1 MILVVGGTGFVGRH
15 LVQRLFSAGERVRV
29 LARKPRP
36 TIPPQ
41 VEFVLGD
48 ITKPE
53 TLPRAMV
60 GVTAIYHLA
69 TIPKEK
75 GRETFAAVN
84 VEGTRNVIAAA
95 KAAGIKRFIYMS
107 IIGADPDPH
116 LPYPNS
122 KWRAEDEVKK
132 SRLDWSILKASII
145 FGEGD
150 EFVRKAA
157 RTVKNILEASLLSL
171 DAPPS
176 VWSKLL
182 VWGRLIPIIPIPG
195 RGQAKFHPIW
205 IQDAVSCLLQ
215 VLKQKRFIGQ
225 TVAIGGP
232 EYISYEGLVD
242 LAHGVFPGPRLKLH
256 IPIALM
262 ATIAGAMRALGVYF
276 PATPEQVALLARD
289 DITEL
294 DSVQRNFGFTPA
306 SLREK
311 IDYLRSEI

>member
-15 LVQRLFSAGERVRV
+15 LVQRLLAEGERVRI

-36 TIPPQ
+36 TISPQ
-41 VEFVLGD
+41 AEFVPGD

-132 SRLDWSILKASII
+132 SGLDWSILKASII
-145 FGEGD
+145 FGAGD
-150 EFVRKAA
+150 EFVRKIA
-157 RTVKNILEASLLSL
+157 RTVANILVATFLPL
-171 DAPPS
+171 DSSPS
-176 VWSKLL
+176 IWHRMLA
-182 VWGRLIPIIPIPG
+182 WGKFIPIVPIPG
-195 RGQAKFHPIW
+195 GGQAQFHPIW
-205 IQDAVSCLLQ
+205 IQDATLCLYQ
-215 VLKQKRFIGQ
+215 VAKQDRFIGQ
-225 TVAIGGP
+225 TMSIGGP
-232 EYISYEGLVD
+232 EHITYTGLVD
-242 LAHGVFPGPRLKLH
+242 LSQE
-256 IPIALM
+256 
-262 ATIAGAMRALGVYF
+262 ALGLRRVKLPVPVFILGPLAEAMLALGFNF
-276 PATPEQVALLARD
+276 PVTKEQVALLAKD
-289 DITEL
+289 DTTDL
-294 DSVQRNFGFTPA
+294 DAVERNFGFKPA

-311 IDYLRSEI
+311 ISYLREEI